1 MSRLRRWLREVQWIA
16 VIAALLAA
24 VAALGGAALAL
35 LTDDWLLAVVGVGFA
50 GVIMGN
56 LSNNT

>member
-24 VAALGGAALAL
+24 VAALGGVALAL
-35 LTDDWLLAVVGVGFA
+35 LTGDWLLAVVGVGLA
-50 GVIMGN
+50 GVVLGN
-56 LSNNT
+56 LSNNA